1 MIANAETCIKALRA
15 LAHDIQSDD
24 GVANAALNE
33 CADRMEQLQTDTN
46 RLTTANLQLREGC
59 EELKKR
65 IQRWHDTLTPLM
77 PSDLKSWH
85 ENNPDELP
93 EVTAWVIESQRQ
105 RIAELEAEN
114 DAMRADLLLWEKAG
128 IGFTTENKS

>member
-15 LAHDIQSDD
+15 LAQDIQSED
-24 GVANAALNE
+24 GVANAALHE
-33 CADRMEQLQTDTN
+33 CADRMEQLENDIK
-46 RLTTANLQLREGC
+46 RLTTANLQLREGV

-85 ENNPDELP
+85 ENNPSELP

-105 RIAELEAEN
+105 RIAEIEAEN
-114 DAMRADLLLWEKAG
+114 DALRADLLLWENG
-128 IGFTTENKS
+128 GPLP

>member
-1 MIANAETCIKALRA
+1 MTAKAETCIKALRA
-15 LAHDIQSDD
+15 LAQDIQSED
-24 GVANAALNE
+24 GVANAALTE
-33 CADRMEQLQTDTN
+33 CADRMEQMEKDNN
-46 RLTTANLQLREGC
+46 RLTTANLQLREGV
-59 EELKKR
+59 EELKQR

-93 EVTAWVIESQRQ
+93 EVAAWVIESQRQ

-114 DAMRADLLLWEKAG
+114 DAMRADLLLWSEKE
-128 IGFTTENKS
+128 IK

>member
-1 MIANAETCIKALRA
+1 MTIEEMRQIDAEKTYKELLWERSEV
-15 LAHDIQSDD
+15 L
-24 GVANAALNE
+24 
-33 CADRMEQLQTDTN
+33 
-46 RLTTANLQLREGC
+46 RLTAANLQLREGV

-85 ENNPDELP
+85 ENNPSELP

-114 DAMRADLLLWEKAG
+114 DAMRADLLLWEQKE
-128 IGFTTENKS
+128 IK